1 MGKNNL
7 VKEEKI
13 DPRVKDILKL
23 LGLGT
28 ILIAAVIMP
37 GTAVLIK
44 EYNKIKWEKDKK
56 EWNKFNLWRLRQVI
70 KRLQYQ
76 KVVEIINDEVRITDK
91 GRQKQLKFDLEKIE
105 LQKKTDGKW
114 RIIIYDISNIK
125 KSQRDLFRDVLKRL
139 KFFRLQESVYL
150 TPFVCDD
157 EIEYLRQT
165 FQIGSEVQV
174 LKVSKLE
181 NDQVYRNYFG
191 I

>member
-1 MGKNNL
+1 MKKKSSAKVL
-7 VKEEKI
+7 KI
-13 DPRVKDILKL
+13 DPKVREILKL
-23 LGLGT
+23 LGTGV
-28 ILIAAVIMP
+28 ILTAAFVMP

-44 EYNKIKWEKDKK
+44 EYNKTKWEKDKK

-70 KRLQYQ
+70 KRLQDQ
-76 KVVEIINDEVRITDK
+76 KVVEIVNDEVRITDK
-91 GRQKQLKFDLEKIE
+91 GRQRQLKFDLEEIE

-139 KFFRLQESVYL
+139 KFLRLQESVYL

-181 NDQVYRNYFG
+181 NDQAYRDYFG

>member
-7 VKEEKI
+7 VKEGKI

-150 TPFVCDD
+150 TPFICDD

>member
-23 LGLGT
+23 LSLGT
-28 ILIAAVIMP
+28 ILIAAIIMP

-70 KRLQYQ
+70 KRLQDQ
-76 KVVEIINDEVRITDK
+76 KVVEIVNEEVRITDK

-125 KSQRDLFRDVLKRL
+125 KSQRDLFRNVLKRL
-139 KFFRLQESVYL
+139 KFLRLQESVYL